1 MATSTNGS
9 HGKPGYSTRVVTS
22 DVVATDRVPPG
33 QLEKLIHRDATP
45 LHAVPKDIKIEAGL
59 AKIENLIGKGHF
71 GAALRS
77 AGELE
82 IKDHILAEN
91 YRLMLQDKLSRTH
104 IGIARRYAIRGD
116 TPNARHFYEQ
126 VLRAEASDAR
136 SREIIDLAGPAFD
149 ELTERRKALI
159 QGIKDSVKEGQHG
172 QLCQK
177 KKDLGRLTV
186 LDLDAVRKRVT
197 PEFHLE
203 TAFGERPPID
213 PEPGYIDPVAPESE
227 FVGFSSAVPGAIF
240 RANTAEG
247 VAVDLDSPE
256 IGGGDGRMR
265 GSVAMPLF
273 GNVFEAKLGV
283 FALDTALTPTGQAAG
298 AVPLYR
304 YEYLRDKVK
313 EVIGHID
320 RIESKMLPIQF
331 LLDDF
336 AEVADAIR
344 RPLTEQRAELEA
356 ANQRIAELTDTL
368 GALIE
373 IEGTLNTMV
382 IAFHD
387 AESECECDWFCWV
400 LTIGVGVFIAALAIA
415 VAVVATAG
423 SFGWAALFT
432 GLGITVVGALIA
444 EVAAYL
450 THQTLTCENVG
461 QIGDSYEAALAG
473 VQQALTEV
481 EAELTFLLGLR
492 DVLIANIN
500 ALADELAEWKASN
513 ESRVLD
519 ADALNLIQIQFN
531 TLRHSLLT
539 RAQVAAK
546 QAQEA
551 FNFERDTDT
560 NLIKDAYY
568 DDDRKGYTSAE
579 SLLRDLGGLDFIDL
593 TGRTQ
598 KAMQISHSVSLRKH
612 YPISFLALKATG
624 GARFTTALEEF
635 DRWFPGTYAQRIK
648 EIRVE
653 VLRGEEV
660 VRARGYISNDGVS
673 IVRFRDTEN
682 KRRVDNVNVFTEL
695 DEDLTRLCYKRLQR
709 RRHVDTMAFPD
720 FDSYLY
726 ADRMRNLQNRERNF
740 FENIGLE
747 SSWIIEL
754 LPDQPLDFSQIS
766 DVRIEF
772 QYEALF
778 DENLKRILEKKRY
791 SDRKE
796 MMALPLTRLLEPKGQ
811 TPDFADTVT
820 ATVTRDLFEAP
831 ALTRTIANV
840 GFYVKLKDQAQL
852 DKPVELE
859 VSYEGAD
866 PIRVFTNGT
875 GVVAT
880 ATDHPAGD
888 GLEDLET
895 MAHGRKVDGTWS
907 LRIVNLP
914 DGLTTDEVDD
924 VILLINYEFTD
935 EQP

>member
-1 MATSTNGS
+1 MTTSTNGS
-9 HGKPGYSTRVVTS
+9 HGKYRENTRVVTS

-45 LHAVPKDIKIEAGL
+45 HHSLPKDNKTEAGL

-82 IKDHILAEN
+82 IKDNILAEN
-91 YRLMLQDKLSRTH
+91 YRLMLQGKISRAH

-116 TPNARHFYEQ
+116 TLNARRFHEQ
-126 VLRAEASDAR
+126 VLRPETSDAR
-136 SREIIDLAGPAFD
+136 SREIIDLAGRAFD
-149 ELTERRKALI
+149 ELTKRRKTLI

-172 QLCQK
+172 QLCKK

-186 LDLDAVRKRVT
+186 LDVDAVRKRVT
-197 PEFHLE
+197 PDFHLE
-203 TAFGERPPID
+203 TALGERPPID

-227 FVGFSSAVPGAIF
+227 FVRFSSAVPGAIF
-240 RANTAEG
+240 RANTEAG

-256 IGGGDGRMR
+256 IGGGNGRIR
-265 GSVAMPLF
+265 GSVAMPVF

-298 AVPLYR
+298 TVPLYR

-368 GALIE
+368 VALTE

-400 LTIGVGVFIAALAIA
+400 LTIGVGVFIAVLALALAIA
-415 VAVVATAG
+415 IAATG
-423 SFGWAALFT
+423 
-432 GLGITVVGALIA
+432 GLGAGLAGAVIA
-444 EVAAYL
+444 GFGGGIASSFAIL
-450 THQTLTCENVG
+450 THKTLTCKNVG
-461 QIGDSYEAALAG
+461 QIGDSYEAALTG

-539 RAQVAAK
+539 RAQVVAK

-598 KAMQISHSVSLRKH
+598 KAMQISHTVSLRKH

-673 IVRFRDTEN
+673 IARFRDTEN
-682 KRRVDNVNVFTEL
+682 KRKVDNVNVFAEP

-726 ADRMRNLQNRERNF
+726 EDRMRNLQNRERNF

-754 LPDQPLDFSQIS
+754 LPDQPLDYSQIS

-778 DENLKRILEKKRY
+778 DENLKRILAKKRY

-796 MMALPLTRLLEPKGQ
+796 MVALPLTRLLEAKGQ
-811 TPDFADTVT
+811 TPDFSDTVT

-840 GFYVKLKDQAQL
+840 GFYVKLKDQARL
-852 DKPVELE
+852 AKPVELE
-859 VSYEGAD
+859 VSFEGAE
-866 PIRVFTNGT
+866 PIRVFTNEN

-880 ATDHPAGD
+880 ATDHPTGD
-888 GLEDLET
+888 GLEDLEA
-895 MAHGRKVDGTWS
+895 MAHGQKVDGTWS
-907 LRIVNLP
+907 LRIVALP
-914 DGLTTDEVDD
+914 DGLTPDEVDD

>member
-1 MATSTNGS
+1 M
-9 HGKPGYSTRVVTS
+9 
-22 DVVATDRVPPG
+22 
-33 QLEKLIHRDATP
+33 
-45 LHAVPKDIKIEAGL
+45 PKDKETEAGL

-77 AGELE
+77 AGDLE
-82 IKDHILAEN
+82 IKDHILSEN
-91 YRLMLQDKLSRTH
+91 YRLILQDKLSRTN
-104 IGIARRYAIRGD
+104 IGIAQRYAIRGD
-116 TPNARHFYEQ
+116 TLNARRFYEQ
-126 VLRAEASDAR
+126 VLRPETSDAR
-136 SREIIDLAGPAFD
+136 SREIIDLAGRAFD
-149 ELTERRKALI
+149 ELAKRRKALI
-159 QGIKDSVKEGQHG
+159 QGIKDSVKEGQYG
-172 QLCQK
+172 QLCQN

-186 LDLDAVRKRVT
+186 IDVDAVRKRVT
-197 PEFHLE
+197 PGFHLE
-203 TAFGERPPID
+203 TALGERPPID
-213 PEPGYIDPVAPESE
+213 PEPGYIDSIAPESE
-227 FVGFSSAVPGAIF
+227 FVGFSSAMPGAIF
-240 RANTAEG
+240 RANTEAG

-256 IGGGDGRMR
+256 IGGGDGRTR
-265 GSVAMPLF
+265 GSVAMPVV
-273 GNVFEAKLGV
+273 GKVFEAKLGV
-283 FALDTALTPTGQAAG
+283 FALDTDLTPTGQAAG
-298 AVPLYR
+298 TVPLYR
-304 YEYLRDKVK
+304 YKYLRAKVK
-313 EVIGHID
+313 EIIGNID

-331 LLDDF
+331 VLDDF
-336 AEVADAIR
+336 VEVADAIR

-356 ANQRIAELTDTL
+356 ANQRITELTDTL
-368 GALIE
+368 GALTE

-400 LTIGVGVFIAALAIA
+400 LTIGVGVFIAVLALALAIA
-415 VAVVATAG
+415 IAATG
-423 SFGWAALFT
+423 
-432 GLGITVVGALIA
+432 GLGAGLAGAVIA
-444 EVAAYL
+444 GFGGGIGSLFAIL
-450 THQTLTCENVG
+450 TYQTLTCENVG
-461 QIGDSYEAALAG
+461 QIGDSYEAALTG

-519 ADALNLIQIQFN
+519 ADVLNLIQIQFN

-539 RAQVAAK
+539 RAQVVAK

-551 FNFERDTDT
+551 FNFERDIDT

-598 KAMQISHSVSLRKH
+598 KAMQISHTVSLRKH

-682 KRRVDNVNVFTEL
+682 KRKVDNVNVFAEL

-726 ADRMRNLQNRERNF
+726 EDRMRNLQNRERNF
-740 FENIGLE
+740 FENIRLE

-754 LPDQPLDFSQIS
+754 LPDQPLDYSQIS

-778 DENLKRILEKKRY
+778 DENLKRILAKKRY

-796 MMALPLTRLLEPKGQ
+796 MVALPLTRLLEPKGQ
-811 TPDFADTVT
+811 TPDFSDTVT
-820 ATVTRDLFEAP
+820 VTDTRDLFEAP
-831 ALTRTIANV
+831 ALTRTTANV
-840 GFYVKLKDQAQL
+840 GFYLKLKDQVRLA
-852 DKPVELE
+852 KPVELE
-859 VSYEGAD
+859 VSFEGAE
-866 PIRVFTNGT
+866 PIRVFTNEN

-880 ATDHPAGD
+880 ATDHPTGD
-888 GLEDLET
+888 GLEDLEAMT
-895 MAHGRKVDGTWS
+895 HGQKVDGTWS
-907 LRIVNLP
+907 LRIVALP
-914 DGLTTDEVDD
+914 DGLTPDEVDD

-935 EQP
+935 ERP

>member
-1 MATSTNGS
+1 MATSTNES
-9 HGKPGYSTRVVTS
+9 HGKAGDNTRVVTS
-22 DVVATDRVPPG
+22 DVVAADRVPPG
-33 QLEKLIHRDATP
+33 QLEKLVHRDATP
-45 LHAVPKDIKIEAGL
+45 LHSLPKDNKTEAGL
-59 AKIENLIGKGHF
+59 ARIENLIGKGHF

-77 AGELE
+77 ARKLE
-82 IKDHILAEN
+82 IRDNILAEN

-116 TPNARHFYEQ
+116 KLNAQRFYEQ
-126 VLRAEASDAR
+126 VLRPETIDER
-136 SREIIDLAGPAFD
+136 SREIIDLAGRAFD
-149 ELTERRKALI
+149 ELTKRRKDLI
-159 QGIKDSVKEGQHG
+159 QGIKNSVKEGQHE
-172 QLCQK
+172 QLCEK

-186 LDLDAVRKRVT
+186 LDLDAVRKRVM
-197 PEFHLE
+197 PDFRLE
-203 TAFGERPPID
+203 MALGERPPID

-240 RANTAEG
+240 RANTEEG
-247 VAVDLDSPE
+247 VPVDLDLPE
-256 IGGGDGRMR
+256 IGGGDGPTRA
-265 GSVAMPLF
+265 SVAMPVF
-273 GNVFEAKLGV
+273 GSVFEAKLGV
-283 FALDTALTPTGQAAG
+283 FALDTGLTPTGQAAG
-298 AVPLYR
+298 TVPLYR

-313 EVIGHID
+313 EVIGRID

-344 RPLTEQRAELEA
+344 RPLSEQRAELEA

-368 GALIE
+368 GALTE
-373 IEGTLNTMV
+373 IEGTLNTIV

-400 LTIGVGVFIAALAIA
+400 ITISVGVFIAAVALALAIA
-415 VAVVATAG
+415 I
-423 SFGWAALFT
+423 SAAP
-432 GLGITVVGALIA
+432 GLGPALAGTGIAIVGGLLASL
-444 EVAAYL
+444 AAVQ
-450 THQTLTCENVG
+450 TKQTLTCENVG
-461 QIGDSYEAALAG
+461 EIGDAYEPALKG

-481 EAELTFLLGLR
+481 EAELTFVMGLR

-519 ADALNLIQIQFN
+519 ADTLNLIQTQYN
-531 TLRHSLLT
+531 ALRHSLLT
-539 RAQVAAK
+539 RAQVVAK
-546 QAQEA
+546 HAQEA
-551 FNFERDTDT
+551 FNFERDSEA
-560 NLIKDAYY
+560 NVIKDAYY

-579 SLLRDLGGLDFIDL
+579 SLMRDLDGLDFIDL

-598 KAMQISHSVSLRKH
+598 KVMQISHTVSLQKH

-653 VLRGEEV
+653 VLRGDEV
-660 VRARGYISNDGVS
+660 VRVRGYISNDGVS
-673 IVRFRDTEN
+673 IVRFRDTGN
-682 KRRVDNVNVFTEL
+682 KRKVDNVNVFAES
-695 DEDLTRLCYKRLQR
+695 DEDLARLCYKRLQR

-720 FDSYLY
+720 FESYLY
-726 ADRMRNLQNRERNF
+726 EYRMRKVQDRERNF

-754 LPDQPLDFSQIS
+754 LPDQPLEYSQIS

-796 MMALPLTRLLEPKGQ
+796 MVALPVTRLLEPEGQ
-811 TPDFADTVT
+811 TPDFSDSVT

-831 ALTRTIANV
+831 ALTRTVANV
-840 GFYVKLKDQAQL
+840 GFFVKLKDQAQL
-852 DKPVELE
+852 DRPVELE
-859 VSYEGAD
+859 VSFEGAE
-866 PIRVFTNGT
+866 PIRVFTNGN

-880 ATDHPAGD
+880 AADHPAGD

-895 MAHGRKVDGTWS
+895 MTHGQKVDGTWS
-907 LRIVNLP
+907 IRIMSLP

>member
-1 MATSTNGS
+1 MATATKEPHEKYDTS
-9 HGKPGYSTRVVTS
+9 PRVVTS

-45 LHAVPKDIKIEAGL
+45 LHSVPKENKTEAGL

-82 IKDHILAEN
+82 IKDNILAEN

-104 IGIARRYAIRGD
+104 IGIASRYAIRGD
-116 TPNARHFYEQ
+116 TQNARRFYEQ
-126 VLRAEASDAR
+126 VLRPETSDAR
-136 SREIIDLAGPAFD
+136 SREIIDLAGRAFD
-149 ELTERRKALI
+149 ELTKRRKALI

-186 LDLDAVRKRVT
+186 LDVDAVRKRIT
-197 PEFHLE
+197 PEIHLE
-203 TAFGERPPID
+203 TALGERPPID
-213 PEPGYIDPVAPESE
+213 PEFGYIDPVAPESE
-227 FVGFSSAVPGAIF
+227 FVAFSSAVPGAIF
-240 RANTAEG
+240 RANTETG
-247 VAVDLDSPE
+247 VPVDLDSPE

-265 GSVAMPLF
+265 GSVAMPVF

-368 GALIE
+368 GALTE
-373 IEGTLNTMV
+373 IEGTLNKVV

-400 LTIGVGVFIAALAIA
+400 LTIGVGVFIAGLAFVLAISTSA
-415 VAVVATAG
+415 IA
-423 SFGWAALFT
+423 
-432 GLGITVVGALIA
+432 GLGIIIFGAALA
-444 EVAAYL
+444 ELFAYL

-461 QIGDSYEAALAG
+461 QIGDSYEAALTG
-473 VQQALTEV
+473 VRQALTEV
-481 EAELTFLLGLR
+481 EAELTFLLGRR

-531 TLRHSLLT
+531 TLRYSLLT

-560 NLIKDAYY
+560 NLIRDAYY

-598 KAMQISHSVSLRKH
+598 KAMQISHTVSLRKH
-612 YPISFLALKATG
+612 YPISFLALKTTG

-682 KRRVDNVNVFTEL
+682 KRKVDNVNVFAEP

-726 ADRMRNLQNRERNF
+726 EDRMRNLQNRERNF

-791 SDRKE
+791 ADRKE
-796 MMALPLTRLLEPKGQ
+796 MVALPLTRLLEPKGQ

-831 ALTRTIANV
+831 ALTRTMANI
-840 GFYVKLKDQAQL
+840 GFYVKLKDQARL
-852 DKPVELE
+852 VKPVELE
-859 VSYEGAD
+859 VSFEGAD
-866 PIRVFTNGT
+866 PIRVFTNEN

-888 GLEDLET
+888 GLDDLET
-895 MAHGRKVDGTWS
+895 MAHGQKIDGTWS
-907 LRIVNLP
+907 LRIVALP

-935 EQP
+935 GQP